1 MSEATPTTH
10 LPAAPAPQSAPWVE
24 LRVWRQFLAVAEE
37 LHFGRAAQR
46 LHLTQPPVTQAIA
59 QLEQTLGVRLFDRTR
74 RRVALTSAGE
84 ALLPE
89 VRELLA
95 RAQALPARA
104 RAAAAG
110 ELGRVRLAFVST
122 VGFERLPTWVRDF
135 HAQSPGVALELVEAT
150 GDAQLE
156 AFARGE
162 IDAGLMLHAPGQ
174 APAGLSRVTVSQE
187 PFVLS
192 LPARHPLARAPRLT
206 LRDVLDEPLV
216 MFPRRILPS
225 LHDAVFDLYREQGV
239 APVVAQEAIQMQT
252 IVNLVW
258 GGIGVAWVPASVM
271 QFRRAGVVYREAAQF
286 APVGRKALRLPLCE
300 TSLVW
305 PSGNEAPAL
314 LRFVAFVRR
323 RLAEEAAPQVD
334 GGG

>member
-1 MSEATPTTH
+1 MIDEPR
-10 LPAAPAPQSAPWVE
+10 PGGAAWVE

-74 RRVALTSAGE
+74 RRVALTPAGE

-110 ELGRVRLAFVST
+110 EVGRVRLAFVST

-135 HAQSPGVALELVEAT
+135 HAQSPSVSLELVEAT
-150 GDAQLE
+150 GDVQLE

-162 IDAGLMLHAPGQ
+162 IDTGLMLHSPGQ
-174 APAGLSRVTVSQE
+174 APVGLSRLAVSEE
-187 PFVLS
+187 PLVLA
-192 LPARHPLARAPRLT
+192 LPARHPLARTPRVPLAQ
-206 LRDVLDEPLV
+206 VLEQPLV

-225 LHDAVFDLYREQGV
+225 LHDAVLALYRAQGV
-239 APVVAQEAIQMQT
+239 APRIVQEAIQMQT

-258 GGIGVAWVPASVM
+258 GGLGLAWVPASVM
-271 QFRRAGVVYREAAQF
+271 QFRRQGVVYRQAEAF
-286 APVGRKALRLPLCE
+286 EPLGRRRVTLPACE

-305 PSGNEAPAL
+305 PEGENGEVPPAL
-314 LRFVAFVRR
+314 GRFIDFVR
-323 RLAEEAAPQVD
+323 AQV
-334 GGG
+334 GG

>member
-1 MSEATPTTH
+1 MKEAPID
-10 LPAAPAPQSAPWVE
+10 
-24 LRVWRQFLAVAEE
+24 LRAWRQFLAVAEE

-74 RRVALTSAGE
+74 RRVALTAAGE

-89 VRELLA
+89 VRDLLA

-122 VGFERLPTWVRDF
+122 VGFERLPLWVRDF
-135 HAQSPGVALELVEAT
+135 HAASPGVSLELVEAT

-156 AFARGE
+156 AFARGG
-162 IDAGLMLHAPGQ
+162 IDAGLMLHAPGH
-174 APAGLSRVTVSQE
+174 APAGLATLAVSTE
-187 PFVLS
+187 PMVLA
-192 LPARHPLARAPRLT
+192 LPMRHPLARAPRLA
-206 LRDVLDEPLV
+206 LAEVLAEPLV

-225 LHDAVFDLYREQGV
+225 LHDAVLALYGAQGR
-239 APVVAQEAIQMQT
+239 APRIVQEAIQMQT

-258 GGIGVAWVPASVM
+258 GGIGLAWVPASVM
-271 QFRRAGVVYREAAQF
+271 QFRRAGVVYRQAAEF
-286 APVGRKALRLPLCE
+286 APAGRRKVVLPTCE

-305 PSGNEAPAL
+305 PDGPVPPAL
-314 LRFVAFVRR
+314 QRFIDFVR
-323 RLAEEAAPQVD
+323 AQAAGEVR
-334 GGG
+334 